1 MELKVVRRL
10 ESDLWGSWCA
20 GKDHRCCRCRP
31 WFWVTGKGGPIPFC
45 LSVEPPGVGPATRAG
60 PGQVTGSQAAW
71 ARAGLTVGLDPV
83 R

>member
-10 ESDLWGSWCA
+10 ESDLWGSW
-20 GKDHRCCRCRP
+20 CRP